1 VRIPPGLLNLL
12 SVRQIFPP
20 GAGEPD
26 LGPAER
32 DQLAPA
38 ALDLLAG
45 LYAYPAVP
53 AAPAASAAGRPWVR
67 ANMVSSADGAAW
79 LDGKAG
85 GLSGAADRTVFAVL
99 RSLADVILVGA
110 GTARTERYQPVRPGE
125 VWPQLRAGRPPTPP
139 IAVVSRA
146 LELDLSSPLVTG
158 RPGRARTILLT
169 TEEAPASRRKA
180 AASGADVVVTGP
192 GPVVTAAGAVSAL
205 AARGH
210 TAILAEG
217 GPHLLGQLAAEGLLD
232 ELCLTYSPVLTGGEA
247 GRILAVPLRST
258 VARDGAPGSGLGA
271 RTGLDLE
278 HVLEDDGHLLCRYLR
293 KPG

>member
-20 GAGEPD
+20 GAGGPD

-45 LYAYPAVP
+45 LYAYPA
-53 AAPAASAAGRPWVR
+53 AGRPWVR
-67 ANMVSSADGAAW
+67 ANMVASADGAAW
-79 LDGKAG
+79 LDGRAG
-85 GLSGAADRTVFAVL
+85 GLSGPADRTVFALL

-110 GTARTERYQPVRPGE
+110 GTARTERYSPVRPGE
-125 VWPQLRAGRPPTPP
+125 VWPGLRAGRPPVPP

-146 LELDLSSPLVTG
+146 LELDLASPLVAG

-169 TEEAPASRRKA
+169 TEQAPAGRRDEA
-180 AASGADVVVTGP
+180 AAGADVVVTGP
-192 GPVVTAAGAVSAL
+192 GPLVTAAAAVSAL

-210 TAILAEG
+210 AAILAEG
-217 GPHLLGQLAAEGLLD
+217 GPHLLGQIAAEGLLD
-232 ELCLTYSPVLTGGEA
+232 ELCLTYSPMLAGGDA
-247 GRILAVPLRST
+247 GRI
-258 VARDGAPGSGLGA
+258 VAGIATPGA
-271 RTGLDLE
+271 RTGLILG

-293 KPG
+293 EPG